1 MTPMIKPLLISFAL
15 LLSPLFGSSLPAL
28 ISYGLKHSPA
38 IQVAKAQTRL
48 SRLSREASKAA
59 RYGELNLV
67 GDYTHYNIERTLA
80 PLPPG
85 ATASATPIT
94 TTKDMYSLGLTYA
107 VPLFT
112 GGAQARQIE
121 IDQIANTMAEGS
133 LKLTKAQLTYNIR
146 TLYLSILSL
155 QEILYAQRTH
165 TQALQALEKQIAK
178 EVAVGRKAA
187 IEQYKS
193 QADITASS
201 TQEEILG
208 ATIKITKAT
217 LGALIGKS
225 VSKISPLQFSV
236 KKPRYSI
243 KNLLKKVSGLT
254 RLKLERLQTQKAQ
267 KAIQKA
273 VAASMPQVSLNA
285 YAGRNFGADIHSD
298 SWDSEDLWQISIKG
312 QYNLVDFG
320 KRAINEEKARVALL
334 QSRLHLQQVALDIK
348 KQLLQAVQKITLSYA
363 SYRGNQA
370 QYRLSKK
377 SAQIEKERYE
387 SGASTLNDLLLAQSK
402 VQFARSKVIQSR
414 YDYKKNQYYLDYIL
428 EKGIQ

>member
-1 MTPMIKPLLISFAL
+1 MTPMIKPLLISLAL

-273 VAASMPQVSLNA
+273 AAASMPQVSLNA

-348 KQLLQAVQKITLSYA
+348 KQLLQAVQKIKLSYA